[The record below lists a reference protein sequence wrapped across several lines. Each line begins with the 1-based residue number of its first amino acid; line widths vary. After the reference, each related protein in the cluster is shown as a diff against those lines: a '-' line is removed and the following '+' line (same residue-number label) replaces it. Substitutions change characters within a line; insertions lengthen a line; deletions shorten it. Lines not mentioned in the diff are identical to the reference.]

1 MNLCDGSWIMTSLRW
16 KRCRGF
22 TVVECWMR
30 LAGQSGLILDLLEA
44 DGLIDLVVVVRVVL
58 PGGQLQ
64 ERFRDQLA
72 LAIPGTSHSLIQLE
86 DGISH
91 VHVRGHAFC
100 LRFTLII
107 VDRAWQL
114 DRNRKLT
121 DDTISLNK
129 SIVQRSEITL
139 QVFWRWWWGD
149 VPESIPSSSLSNC
162 RAMVIAERRSVWAD
176 LLFLTGTYSR
186 RV

>member
-1 MNLCDGSWIMTSLRW
+1 
-16 KRCRGF
+16 
-22 TVVECWMR
+22 MR
-30 LAGQSGLILDLLEA
+30 LAGQSWIILDLLEA
-44 DGLIDLVVVVRVVL
+44 DGLIDLVVIVRVVL

-72 LAIPGTSHSLIQLE
+72 LAIPGTSHSLIELK
-86 DGISH
+86 DGIGH
-91 VHVRGHAFC
+91 LHVRSHAFC

-107 VDRAWQL
+107 VDRAWQSVK
-114 DRNRKLT
+114 RT
-121 DDTISLNK
+121 DWWHKQLKQK
-129 SIVQRSEITL
+129 SIVQRSVINL
-139 QVFWRWWWGD
+139 QIFWRWWWGD

-176 LLFLTGTYSR
+176 LLFLTGRYRR